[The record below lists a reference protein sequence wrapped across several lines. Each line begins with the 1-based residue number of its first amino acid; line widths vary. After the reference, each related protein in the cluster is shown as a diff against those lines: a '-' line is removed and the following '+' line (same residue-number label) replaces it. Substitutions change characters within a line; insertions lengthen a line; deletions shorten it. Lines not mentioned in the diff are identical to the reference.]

1 MGDDVLESQQ
11 FIYQHPLTHVEF
23 DASMVLDAFRN
34 VFGVRDL
41 NSQEDRDNSEDSPP
55 AKRKQDSPA
64 IQIAKKNTRAAKW
77 KEMKRQRDSMLVLK
91 TPQRT

>member
-11 FIYQHPLTHVEF
+11 FIYQYPLTHVEF
-23 DASMVLDAFRN
+23 DASMILESLWN
-34 VFGVRDL
+34 VFGVRDFS
-41 NSQEDRDNSEDSPP
+41 SQEDRDVSEESPP

-64 IQIAKKNTRAAKW
+64 TRIAKKKTRADKW

-91 TPQRT
+91 TPQRS